1 MSKKNEQKH
10 TFEQKTISSIQD
22 IGKMVQQIRK
32 ESKLTQHHAALLC
45 GVTPKF
51 LSELETGKNKHFSL
65 RLILRVMHFFGIEL
79 VCKKRTIK

>member
-1 MSKKNEQKH
+1 MSKQKH
-10 TFEQKTISSIQD
+10 PFDQKTISSTQD
-22 IGKMVQQIRK
+22 IGKMIQQIRK
-32 ESKLTQHHAALLC
+32 EGKLTQHHTALLC

-51 LSELETGKNKHFSL
+51 LSELETGKNKHFSI